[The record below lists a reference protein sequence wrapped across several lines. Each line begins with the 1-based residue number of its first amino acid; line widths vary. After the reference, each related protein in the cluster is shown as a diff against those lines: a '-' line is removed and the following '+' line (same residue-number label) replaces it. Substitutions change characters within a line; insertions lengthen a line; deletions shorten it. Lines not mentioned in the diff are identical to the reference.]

1 MAEVT
6 GQPTSSKATGNII
19 TAKVKNLIDD
29 DGKVLTEDV
38 SEEFFQEIILIY
50 TAVPSDTV
58 MSIHPSSRK
67 YIRKVI
73 LFSANGL

>member
-6 GQPTSSKATGNII
+6 GQPTSSKATGRKENII
-19 TAKVKNLIDD
+19 IAKVHYLIDD

-38 SEEFFQEIILIY
+38 SEEFFEKIILIY
-50 TAVPSDTV
+50 TEVPSDTV

-67 YIRKVI
+67 C
-73 LFSANGL
+73 AN